1 MNKERTGILVLIIL
15 YAVGTISMLVPALRS
30 LVLPLSGYNLFF
42 SFLILLNAYRWNK
55 ALLVGSAAIFILG
68 FFSEWIGVHTGLL
81 FGRYWYGMNLG
92 PKLSGVPFIIGVNW
106 AMLTILAS
114 GISVKWTKN
123 ITFQALI
130 AAGLMTGIDVLM
142 EPIAIRNDYWHWHK
156 GVIPL
161 YNYLCWF
168 VISFIGN
175 LVLIKIAK
183 PNLNNT
189 SLVLFILISLF
200 FTIQLLV

>member
-1 MNKERTGILVLIIL
+1 
-15 YAVGTISMLVPALRS
+15 MLVPSLRP

-42 SFLILLNAYRWNK
+42 SFLILLNAYRWNQ
-55 ALLVGSAAIFILG
+55 ALLIGSAAIFILG

-92 PKLSGVPFIIGVNW
+92 PKLSGVPFIIGINW

-114 GISVKWTKN
+114 GIAVKWTKN
-123 ITFQALI
+123 LTFQALI
-130 AAGLMTGIDVLM
+130 AAALMTGIDVLM
-142 EPIAIRNDYWHWHK
+142 EPVAIRNDYWHWHN

-168 VISFIGN
+168 VVSFIGN
-175 LVLIKIAK
+175 LALIKIAK
-183 PNLNNT
+183 PSLNNT
-189 SLVLFILISLF
+189 SLVLFILITLF

>member
-1 MNKERTGILVLIIL
+1 MNKERAGILILIVL
-15 YAVGTISMLVPALRS
+15 YAVGTISMLIPTLRS
-30 LVLPLSGYNLFF
+30 LVLPLSGYTLFF

-55 ALLVGSAAIFILG
+55 SLLIGSAAVFILG

-92 PKLSGVPFIIGVNW
+92 PKLSGVPFIIGINW

-114 GISVKWTKN
+114 GISVKLTKN
-123 ITFQALI
+123 ITVQALI
-130 AAGLMTGIDVLM
+130 AAGLMTGVDVLM
-142 EPIAIRNDYWHWHK
+142 EPVAIHNDYWHWFNE
-156 GVIPL
+156 VIPL

-168 VISFIGN
+168 AISFVGN
-175 LVLIKIAK
+175 LMLIKIAK

-200 FTIQLLV
+200 FTIQLLI

>member
-1 MNKERTGILVLIIL
+1 MNKERTGILVLLIL
-15 YAVGTISMLVPALRS
+15 YAVGTISMLVPSLRP

-42 SFLILLNAYRWNK
+42 SFLILLNAYRWNQT
-55 ALLVGSAAIFILG
+55 LLIGSATIFILG

-92 PKLSGVPFIIGVNW
+92 PKLSGVPFIIGINW

-114 GISVKWTKN
+114 GIAIKWTKN
-123 ITFQALI
+123 ITFQAMI
-130 AAGLMTGIDVLM
+130 AAALMTGIDVLM
-142 EPIAIRNDYWHWHK
+142 EPVAIRNDYWHWHNE
-156 GVIPL
+156 VIPL

-168 VISFIGN
+168 VVSFIGN

-183 PNLNNT
+183 PSLNNT
-189 SLVLFILISLF
+189 SIVLFTLITLF

>member
-1 MNKERTGILVLIIL
+1 MNKERTGILVLVIL
-15 YAVGTISMLVPALRS
+15 YAVGTISMLVPALRP

-55 ALLVGSAAIFILG
+55 ALLIGSAVIFILG

-92 PKLSGVPFIIGVNW
+92 PKLSGVPFIIGINW

>member
-1 MNKERTGILVLIIL
+1 
-15 YAVGTISMLVPALRS
+15 

-42 SFLILLNAYRWNK
+42 SFLILLNAYRWNQ
-55 ALLVGSAAIFILG
+55 ALLIGSATIFILG

-92 PKLSGVPFIIGVNW
+92 PKLSGVPFIIGINW
-106 AMLTILAS
+106 AMLTILTS
-114 GISVKWTKN
+114 GIAIKWTKN
-123 ITFQALI
+123 ITFQAMI
-130 AAGLMTGIDVLM
+130 AAALMTGIDVLM
-142 EPIAIRNDYWHWHK
+142 EPVAIRNDYWHWHN

-168 VISFIGN
+168 VISFIGS

-183 PNLNNT
+183 PSLNNT
-189 SLVLFILISLF
+189 SIVLFILITLF

>member
-1 MNKERTGILVLIIL
+1 MNKERVGILVLLIL
-15 YAVGTISMLVPALRS
+15 YAVGTISMLVPSLRP

-42 SFLILLNAYRWNK
+42 SFLILLNAYRWNQ
-55 ALLVGSAAIFILG
+55 ALLIGSATIFILG

-92 PKLSGVPFIIGVNW
+92 PKLSGVPFIIGINW

-114 GISVKWTKN
+114 GIAVKWTKN
-123 ITFQALI
+123 LTFQALI
-130 AAGLMTGIDVLM
+130 AAALMTGIDVLM
-142 EPIAIRNDYWHWHK
+142 EPVAIRNDYWHWHN
-156 GVIPL
+156 GFIPL

-168 VISFIGN
+168 VVSFIGN
-175 LVLIKIAK
+175 LALIKIAK
-183 PNLNNT
+183 PSLNNT
-189 SLVLFILISLF
+189 SIVLFILITLF

>member
-1 MNKERTGILVLIIL
+1 MKKERTGILVLLIL
-15 YAVGTISMLVPALRS
+15 YAVGTISMLVPSLRP

-42 SFLILLNAYRWNK
+42 SFLILLNAYRWNQT
-55 ALLVGSAAIFILG
+55 LLIGSATIFILG

-92 PKLSGVPFIIGVNW
+92 PKLSGVPFIIGINW

-114 GISVKWTKN
+114 GIAIKWTKN
-123 ITFQALI
+123 ITFQAMI
-130 AAGLMTGIDVLM
+130 AAALMTGIDVLM
-142 EPIAIRNDYWHWHK
+142 EPVAIRNDYWHWHNE
-156 GVIPL
+156 VIPL

-168 VISFIGN
+168 VVSFIGN

-183 PNLNNT
+183 PSLNNT
-189 SLVLFILISLF
+189 SIVLFTLITLF